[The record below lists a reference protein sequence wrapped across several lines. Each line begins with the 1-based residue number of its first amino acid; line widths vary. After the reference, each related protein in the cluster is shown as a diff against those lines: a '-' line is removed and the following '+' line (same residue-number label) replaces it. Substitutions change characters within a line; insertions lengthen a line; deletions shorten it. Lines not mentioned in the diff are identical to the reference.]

1 MLHHCYDVSKTV
13 TFEILSSIFLRKCN
27 LDFPLK
33 SLRTLLVAASSQLN
47 MLASIVCF

>member
-13 TFEILSSIFLRKCN
+13 TFEILSSIFLRKCK
-27 LDFPLK
+27 DFPVK